1 VDNKDVVLIT
11 GGNSGM
17 GKATAIELVKQ
28 GAKVV
33 ILCRNKERG
42 EKALSEIKTESKN
55 DNVELMLCD
64 LGELNSIR
72 KFVVD
77 FKKKHSK
84 LNILINNAGVIL
96 PKRHET
102 KDGFE
107 LQFGVNHLGHFL
119 LTNLLL
125 DLLVSSA
132 PSRIINVASGAHKV
146 GKIHFQD
153 INLKNNFNLI
163 RAYSQAKLA
172 NILFTYEL
180 SERLKGT
187 GVTANCLHPGAVA
200 TQMGINRKTGFGTLI
215 TKVLK
220 PFFQSPEEGAA
231 TSIYLATSQEV
242 SNVSGKYFYR
252 KKPVSSSKLSYD
264 RETAKKLWQI
274 SENMTRVI
282 K

>member
-77 FKKKHSK
+77 FKKKYSK

-172 NILFTYEL
+172 NVLFTYEL